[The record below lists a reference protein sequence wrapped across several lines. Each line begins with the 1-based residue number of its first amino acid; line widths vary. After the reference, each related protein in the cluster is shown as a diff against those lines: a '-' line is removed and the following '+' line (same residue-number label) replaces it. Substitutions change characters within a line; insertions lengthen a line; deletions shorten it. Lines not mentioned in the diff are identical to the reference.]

1 GASRAGNSAT
11 VASPGPAPKTI
22 IAPSSGWL
30 AIRPR
35 WIVHRC
41 YSGPW
46 RPRRGRHPLRS
57 RSPARAFRDVAPG
70 PGGCGGARVRR
81 PLPVL
86 RWRHQEAFRRLVDH
100 RHLPFAKRF
109 IAMLHASG
117 AASTLQRRGIPHTR
131 PSCGC
136 ASVPPDPFS
145 TFSELLAVPLSRNGF
160 MMGPEFARGYQRSM
174 GKRANENPPRAWA
187 AAPGAAVRPE
197 TTSGGT

>member
-1 GASRAGNSAT
+1 MRRLPRAGGGDQRRGASRAGNSAT

-86 RWRHQEAFRRLVDH
+86 RRRHQEAFRRLVDH

-117 AASTLQRRGIPHTR
+117 AHRRCNVGAFRTP
-131 PSCGC
+131 
-136 ASVPPDPFS
+136 
-145 TFSELLAVPLSRNGF
+145 VPLADARRCRPTRSRHS
-160 MMGPEFARGYQRSM
+160 RSCWPYPCREM
-174 GKRANENPPRAWA
+174 IYDG
-187 AAPGAAVRPE
+187 
-197 TTSGGT
+197 S